1 MSKTKLKEEPLSK
14 REFILEEA
22 AKLFVA
28 KGYKATSMKDI
39 AATIGVEAASL
50 YNHIKNKQEILVVL
64 LGGLADRFSIGIH
77 EILITNASSGE
88 KLEEAIRMHI
98 QVSLENRNKTHL
110 ILEDWKHLEE
120 PEYTRYLTLRK
131 EYQDLFKGLV
141 LEGIKSGFI
150 KKGNPEL
157 ILNNI
162 LSSVRSIYNQYLYS
176 NTSEVSKKEYE
187 ENIIDFIFNGIG
199 NK

>member
-1 MSKTKLKEEPLSK
+1 MTNTKPEEQTLSK

-22 AKLFVA
+22 AKLFVV
-28 KGYKATSMKDI
+28 KGFKATSMKDI
-39 AATIGVEAASL
+39 AAVIGVEAASL

-77 EILITNASSGE
+77 EIVVKKASSRE

-98 QVSLENRNKTHL
+98 KVSLENRNKTHL
-110 ILEDWKHLEE
+110 ILEDWKQLEE
-120 PEYTRYLTLRK
+120 PELTRYLTLRK

-141 LEGIKSGFI
+141 IDAINSGAI

-157 ILNNI
+157 ILNHI

-176 NTSEVSKKEYE
+176 NTSKVSAQEYE
-187 ENIIDFIFNGIG
+187 ESIIDFIFQGISG
-199 NK
+199 